1 MVGAE
6 ASGHAARG
14 NRDEDLVRFG
24 LQQAAETAVEGL
36 RFDPNNLAAYL
47 VAADYSSQ
55 AHESATAVD
64 YLVTLL
70 LKLRIAHRIQK
81 VVDIPESGFLK
92 TIVSVFLRDTWSAGS
107 RERAA
112 EVAFNSLLV
121 SSTISLCTVSRL
133 NRSGSTLAMAPMM
146 RTSVWSSL

>member
-1 MVGAE
+1 M
-6 ASGHAARG
+6 
-14 NRDEDLVRFG
+14 
-24 LQQAAETAVEGL
+24 
-36 RFDPNNLAAYL
+36 
-47 VAADYSSQ
+47 AADYSSQ

-112 EVAFNSLLV
+112 EVAG
-121 SSTISLCTVSRL
+121 RL
-133 NRSGSTLAMAPMM
+133 GMPWALQEIVPEFPTA
-146 RTSVWSSL
+146 